1 MTLMIKHIVKKLN
14 NKFYLKTEEKK
25 PKLNEIKMKA
35 KKQEMN

>member
-1 MTLMIKHIVKKLN
+1 MTKARQKGVQK
-14 NKFYLKTEEKK
+14 EKK